1 MTMLA
6 AAAQPVEHAA
16 EDAAPFAPP
25 MITGTEPNAA
35 TEILFHALLQICRR
49 HDPQLESV
57 LKGEADIAT
66 LTPELMSRAL
76 QLQGIWFRL
85 LSIVEENTAMRRRRH
100 VERNSGRAEV
110 KGTFSKVLAEASA
123 AGVTAAEVQEML
135 KGLRIRPTI
144 TAHPTESKR
153 VTVLEKL
160 RKIYLLMLELE
171 LPRWTERERNA
182 LMADLSDQIEL
193 IFLTG
198 ELQLEKATV
207 VREVSWALH
216 FFDESLFEM
225 LPELLYSLEASLAE
239 YYPDESF
246 EVPPFF
252 QFGCWV
258 GGDRDGNPF
267 VTHDVTRTTLKRN
280 ARASMRRFRTR
291 ISDLGKHLS
300 ITERV
305 LPTPVAFR
313 KELKSLL
320 DRSEDGEA
328 IAARNPG
335 EHFRQFLT
343 CVLRKLDATIERNK
357 EEPVILPG
365 PWYADADQI
374 IGDLKTL
381 EQGLIDGD
389 CRSLAIHQVRPVR
402 RMIELFRFSTCHLDI
417 RENSTRTTNALKEIW
432 ASVEGGEPD
441 EAPELDSPEWR
452 AWLTAELSKPRTK
465 LRDLPKLSDESRETL
480 ATFALVGEMRA
491 GIDREAVGC
500 FILSMTRSVNDIL
513 GVYLLAKEARIYLDS
528 PGVEI
533 CQLPIVPLFET
544 IEDLRAAPAIMK
556 ELLSIP
562 LVRRSVRWQGGFQEA
577 MVGYSDSNKDGGYFA
592 SNWELYKA
600 QSKLTDVGRE
610 AGVPIGFFHGRGG
623 SVSRGGAPTA
633 RAIEALPPGSI
644 NRQYRVTDQGEVVS
658 FKYSNRGTAAY
669 QMELTAASVME
680 HVLTSTKTET
690 GGRHE
695 FDDAMEAL
703 SGASRAIYTQLIN
716 HEGFVEYFQN
726 ASPLDELALLN
737 IGSRP
742 ARRFGAR
749 SLSDLRAIPWVF
761 AWAQNRHIITGW
773 YGIGSG
779 LKNFIEVRGQSGEDQ
794 LKRMFEKSK
803 PFRLILDEVEK
814 TLRMVDLSIAREYSK
829 LAPDQK
835 TREEIFGLIEAE
847 YALTCEMCLRVSGGG
862 EIAFR
867 YPAFRERLAER
878 LPVINQVSREQ
889 VELLRLYRAETD
901 EFKRDE
907 IKSALLLSINC
918 ISVGFGATG

>member
-1 MTMLA
+1 MTLHA
-6 AAAQPVEHAA
+6 EIHAPSVEQQ
-16 EDAAPFAPP
+16 FAPP
-25 MITGTEPNAA
+25 AITGTGPEAA
-35 TEILFHALLQICRR
+35 TRILFHALLEICRR
-49 HDPQLESV
+49 HEPKLEG
-57 LKGEADIAT
+57 LFKGESEIAH
-66 LTPELMSRAL
+66 LTPELLSRAL

-100 VERNSGRAEV
+100 VERTQGRDEV
-110 KGTFSKVLAEASA
+110 GGTFSKVFAEAA
-123 AGVTAAEVQEML
+123 ASGIKASEIQDLL
-135 KGLRIRPTI
+135 KNLRVRPTL

-160 RKIYLLMLELE
+160 RKVYLLLRELE
-171 LPRWTERERNA
+171 LPRWTERERNS
-182 LMADLSDQIEL
+182 LMADLADQIEL

-207 VREVSWALH
+207 EREVSWALH

-225 LPELLYSLEASLAE
+225 LPELLNSLESSLAE
-239 YYPDESF
+239 HYPDESF
-246 EVPPFF
+246 EAPAFF

-280 ARASMRRFRTR
+280 ARASMRRFRIR
-291 ISDLGKHLS
+291 LNELGKWLS
-300 ITERV
+300 ITERAM
-305 LPTPVAFR
+305 PTPTTFR
-313 KELKSLL
+313 KELKARL
-320 DRSEDGEA
+320 DASGDGEA

-335 EHFRQFLT
+335 EHFRQYLT
-343 CVLRKLDATIERNK
+343 CVLRRLDATIERNK
-357 EEPVILPG
+357 EEPTEPVG
-365 PWYADADQI
+365 PHYADADEL
-374 IGDLKTL
+374 IGDLKAL
-381 EQGLIDGD
+381 EQGLIAAD
-389 CRSLAIHQVRPVR
+389 CRSLAVNQVRPVR
-402 RMIELFRFSTCHLDI
+402 RMVELFRFSTVHLDL
-417 RENSTRTTNALKEIW
+417 RENSGRTTKALREIW
-432 ASVEGGEPD
+432 ASVEGAEPD

-452 AWLTAELSKPRTK
+452 AWLTAELSKPRAK
-465 LRDLPKLSDESRETL
+465 ARDLPKLSDESRETL
-480 ATFALVGEMRA
+480 ATFALVGEMRSQL
-491 GIDREAVGC
+491 DREAVGC

-513 GVYLLAKEARIYLDS
+513 GAYMLAKEARIYLDG

-562 LVRRSVRWQGGFQEA
+562 LVRRSVRWQGGFQEV

-600 QSKLTDVGRE
+600 QAKLTEVGRD
-610 AGVPIGFFHGRGG
+610 AGAPIAFFHGRGG

-669 QMELTAASVME
+669 QMELTAASVMS
-680 HVLTSTKTET
+680 HVLQSV
-690 GGRHE
+690 RNAPAQRSE

-703 SGASRAIYTQLIN
+703 SGASRAVYTQLIN

-742 ARRFGAR
+742 ARRTGAR
-749 SLSDLRAIPWVF
+749 TLSDLRAIPWVF

-779 LKNFIEVRGQSGEDQ
+779 LKNFIDVRGPGGEQQ
-794 LKRMFEKSK
+794 LKRMFEHSK

-814 TLRMVDLSIAREYSK
+814 TLRMVDLSIARDYSK
-829 LAPDQK
+829 LCQNAEA
-835 TREEIFGLIEAE
+835 REAIFRMIEAE

-867 YPAFRERLAER
+867 YPAFRERLEER

-889 VELLRLYRAETD
+889 VELLRRYRSETD

-907 IKSALLLSINC
+907 VKSALLLSINC

>member
-1 MTMLA
+1 MTPMPKVA
-6 AAAQPVEHAA
+6 TPVA
-16 EDAAPFAPP
+16 DVQFAPP
-25 MITGTEPNAA
+25 VITGTESEAA
-35 TEILFHALLQICRR
+35 TEILYHALLAVCRR
-49 HDPQLESV
+49 HEPNLEAV
-57 LKGEADIAT
+57 LKGEADIAH
-66 LTPELMSRAL
+66 LTPEVIGRAL
-76 QLQGIWFRL
+76 QLQSIWFRL

-100 VERNSGRAEV
+100 VERTQGRAEV
-110 KGTFSKVLAEASA
+110 NGAFSKVFAEAATRGVKA
-123 AGVTAAEVQEML
+123 ADVQALL
-135 KGLRIRPTI
+135 KNVRVRPTI

-153 VTVLEKL
+153 VTILEKL
-160 RKIYLLMLELE
+160 RKIYLLLRELE
-171 LPRWTERERNA
+171 LPRYTERERNA

-216 FFDESLFEM
+216 FFDESLFDT

-239 YYPDESF
+239 HFPDENF
-246 EVPPFF
+246 EVPAFF

-267 VTHDVTRTTLKRN
+267 VTSEVTRVTLRRN
-280 ARASMRRFRTR
+280 ARASMRRFKTR
-291 ISDLGKHLS
+291 LTELGKWLS
-300 ITERV
+300 ITERA

-320 DRSEDGEA
+320 DASGDGEA

-335 EHFRQFLT
+335 EHFRQFLS

-357 EEPVILPG
+357 EQPEAPAG
-365 PWYADADQI
+365 PHYGDAD
-374 IGDLKTL
+374 DLINDLRTL
-381 EQGLIDGD
+381 ERGLVEAD
-389 CRSLAIHQVRPVR
+389 CRSLAVNQVRPVR
-402 RMIELFRFSTCHLDI
+402 RMVELFRFSTVHLDL
-417 RENSTRTTNALKEIW
+417 RENSTRTTKALQEIW
-432 ASVEGGEPD
+432 ASVEDASPD
-441 EAPELDSPEWR
+441 EAPDVESSEWR
-452 AWLTAELSKPRTK
+452 AWLTAELSRPRTK
-465 LRDLPKLSDESRETL
+465 TRDLPKLSDESRETL
-480 ATFALVGEMRA
+480 ATLALVAEMRA
-491 GIDREAVGC
+491 EIDREAIGC

-513 GVYLLAKEARIYLDS
+513 GVYLLAKEARIYLDG

-533 CQLPIVPLFET
+533 CQVPIVPLFET

-556 ELLSIP
+556 DLLSIP
-562 LVRRSVRWQGGFQEA
+562 LVRRSVRWQGGFQEV
-577 MVGYSDSNKDGGYFA
+577 MVGYSDSNKDGGYFT

-600 QSKLTDVGRE
+600 QAKLAEIGRQ
-610 AGVPIGFFHGRGG
+610 AGVPIAFFHGRGG

-644 NRQYRVTDQGEVVS
+644 DRQYRVTDQGEVVS

-669 QMELTAASVME
+669 QMELTAASVMNHMLNSVNE
-680 HVLTSTKTET
+680 APAHRS
-690 GGRHE
+690 E
-695 FDDAMEAL
+695 FEDAMEAL
-703 SGASRAIYTQLIN
+703 SGASRAVYIQLLN
-716 HEGFVEYFQN
+716 HPGLVDYFQN

-749 SLSDLRAIPWVF
+749 TLSDLRAIPWVF

-779 LKNFIEVRGQSGEDQ
+779 LKNFIEVRGEPGEAM
-794 LKRMFEKSK
+794 LKRMFEHSK

-814 TLRMVDLSIAREYSK
+814 TIRMVDLKVAREYSK
-829 LAPDQK
+829 LAPDET
-835 TREEIFGLIEAE
+835 TRDEIFGMIQAE
-847 YALTCEMCLRVSGGG
+847 YDLTCEMCLRVSGGG

-878 LPVINQVSREQ
+878 LPVINQVSLEQ
-889 VELLRLYRAETD
+889 IELLRRYRAETD

-907 IKSALLLSINC
+907 AKSALLLSINC
-918 ISVGFGATG
+918 IAVGFGATG

>member
-1 MTMLA
+1 MTMTAEAVL
-6 AAAQPVEHAA
+6 PVT
-16 EDAAPFAPP
+16 DAPFVPP
-25 MITGTEPNAA
+25 TITGTEPTAA
-35 TEILFHALLQICRR
+35 TEILYHALLEICRR
-49 HDPQLESV
+49 HEPQLEGV
-57 LKGEADIAT
+57 LKGEADISK
-66 LTPELMSRAL
+66 LTPEVIGRAL
-76 QLQGIWFRL
+76 QLQSIWFRL

-100 VERNSGRAEV
+100 AERSEGRADV
-110 KGTFSKVLAEASA
+110 SGTFSKVLAEAASR
-123 AGVTAAEVQEML
+123 GVKAPAIQALL
-135 KGLRIRPTI
+135 KEIRIRPTL

-153 VTVLEKL
+153 VTILEKL
-160 RKIYLLMLELE
+160 RKIYLLLRELE
-171 LPRWTERERNA
+171 LPRYTERERNG

-198 ELQLEKATV
+198 ELQLEKTTV
-207 VREVSWALH
+207 EREVSWALH
-216 FFDESLFEM
+216 FFDEALFEM
-225 LPELLYSLEASLAE
+225 LPELFYSLEASLAD
-239 YYPDESF
+239 YFPDDDF

-252 QFGCWV
+252 QVGCWV

-267 VTHDVTRTTLKRN
+267 VTADVTRTTLKRN
-280 ARASMRRFRTR
+280 ARASMRRFRAR
-291 ISDLGKHLS
+291 ISDLGKWLS

-313 KELKSLL
+313 KELKTLL
-320 DRSEDGEA
+320 DQSGDGET

-357 EEPVILPG
+357 VEPVELPG
-365 PWYADADQI
+365 PHYGDADDLI
-374 IGDLKTL
+374 NDLKTL
-381 EQGLIDGD
+381 ERGLIEGD
-389 CRSLAIHQVRPVR
+389 CRSLAINQVRPVR
-402 RMIELFRFSTCHLDI
+402 RMVELFRFSTVHLDL
-417 RENSTRTTNALKEIW
+417 RENSGRTTKALQEIW
-432 ASVEGGEPD
+432 ASVEDAEPD
-441 EAPELDSPEWR
+441 EAPDVESSEWR
-452 AWLTAELSKPRTK
+452 AWLTAELTKGRTK
-465 LRDLPKLSDESRETL
+465 SRELAKLSDEARETL

-491 GIDREAVGC
+491 EIDREAVGC

-513 GVYLLAKEARIYLDS
+513 GVYLLAKEARIYLDG

-556 ELLSIP
+556 DVLSIP
-562 LVRRSVRWQGGFQEA
+562 LIRRSVRWQGGFQEV

-600 QSKLTDVGRE
+600 QAKLTEVGRQ
-610 AGVPIGFFHGRGG
+610 AGVPIAFFHGRGG

-669 QMELTAASVME
+669 QMELTASSVME
-680 HVLTSTKTET
+680 HILTSMDDAPA
-690 GGRHE
+690 GRNE

-703 SGASRAIYTQLIN
+703 SGASRAIYTQLIG
-716 HEGFVEYFQN
+716 HEGFVEYFQK

-742 ARRFGAR
+742 ARRTGAR

-779 LKNFIEVRGQSGEDQ
+779 LKNFIDVRGEPGEHL
-794 LKRMFEKSK
+794 LKRMFEHSK

-814 TLRMVDLSIAREYSK
+814 TLRMVDLSIAREYSM
-829 LAPDQK
+829 LAPDKK
-835 TREEIFGLIEAE
+835 TRDEIFGLIEAE
-847 YALTCEMCLRVSGGG
+847 YRLTCEMCLRVSGGG

-867 YPAFRERLAER
+867 YPAFRERLEER
-878 LPVINQVSREQ
+878 LPVINQVSHEQ
-889 VELLRLYRAETD
+889 VELIKRYRAETD

-907 IKSALLLSINC
+907 AKSALLLSINC
-918 ISVGFGATG
+918 IAVGFGATG

>member
-1 MTMLA
+1 MPLTA
-6 AAAQPVEHAA
+6 ETPAPVI
-16 EDAAPFAPP
+16 DAPFAPP
-25 MITGTEPNAA
+25 VITGTGPEAA
-35 TEILFHALLQICRR
+35 TQILFHALLEICRR
-49 HDPQLESV
+49 HAPELEGS
-57 LKGEADIAT
+57 LKGEADIQR
-66 LTPELMSRAL
+66 LTPELLGRAL

-100 VERNSGRAEV
+100 VERTQGRDEV
-110 KGTFSKVLAEASA
+110 GGSFSKVFAEAAA
-123 AGVTAAEVQEML
+123 AGVKASDIHEML
-135 KGLRIRPTI
+135 RTLRIRPTL
-144 TAHPTESKR
+144 TAHPTEAKR

-160 RKIYLLMLELE
+160 RKVYLLLRELE
-171 LPRWTERERNA
+171 LPRWTERERNG

-216 FFDESLFEM
+216 FFDESLFDM
-225 LPELLYSLEASLAE
+225 LPELLNSLEISLAE
-239 YYPDESF
+239 HFPDESF
-246 EVPPFF
+246 EAPAFF

-280 ARASMRRFRTR
+280 ARASMRRFRSRLTE
-291 ISDLGKHLS
+291 LGKWLS
-300 ITERV
+300 ITERAM
-305 LPTPVAFR
+305 PTPVAFR
-313 KELKSLL
+313 KELKARL
-320 DRSEDGEA
+320 DASGEGEA

-335 EHFRQFLT
+335 EHFRQYLT
-343 CVLRKLDATIERNK
+343 CVLRRLDATIERNK
-357 EEPVILPG
+357 EEPTGAVEPH
-365 PWYADADQI
+365 YADADEL
-374 IGDLKTL
+374 IGDLKAL
-381 EQGLIDGD
+381 EQGLIEAN

-402 RMIELFRFSTCHLDI
+402 RMVELFRFSTVHLDL
-417 RENSTRTTNALKEIW
+417 RENSTRTTKALHEIW
-432 ASVEGGEPD
+432 ASVEDADPAD
-441 EAPELDSPEWR
+441 APEIDSPQWR
-452 AWLTAELSKPRTK
+452 AWLTSELSKPRTQV
-465 LRDLPKLSDESRETL
+465 RELPKLSDESRETL

-491 GIDREAVGC
+491 ELDREAVGC

-513 GVYLLAKEARIYLDS
+513 GVYLLAKEARIYLDG

-544 IEDLRAAPAIMK
+544 IEDLRAAPAIMR

-562 LVRRSVRWQGGFQEA
+562 LVRRSVRWQGGFQEV

-600 QSKLTDVGRE
+600 QAKLTEVGE
-610 AGVPIGFFHGRGG
+610 QAGVPISFFHGRGG

-658 FKYSNRGTAAY
+658 FKYANRGTAAY
-669 QMELTAASVME
+669 QMELTAASVMS
-680 HVLTSTKTET
+680 HVLQSK
-690 GGRHE
+690 RNAPAARSE

-703 SGASRAIYTQLIN
+703 SGASRAIYTQLIT
-716 HEGFVEYFQN
+716 HPGLVEYFQN

-749 SLSDLRAIPWVF
+749 TLSDLRAIPWVF
-761 AWAQNRHIITGW
+761 AWAQNRHIVTGW

-779 LKNFIEVRGQSGEDQ
+779 LKNFIEVRGEPGEA
-794 LKRMFEKSK
+794 LLRRMFAQSK

-814 TLRMVDLSIAREYSK
+814 TLRMVDLSIARDYST
-829 LAPDQK
+829 LCPDEAV
-835 TREEIFGLIEAE
+835 REEIFGMIEAE

-867 YPAFRERLAER
+867 YPAFRERLEER

-889 VELLRLYRAETD
+889 VELLRRYRSETD

-907 IKSALLLSINC
+907 VKSALLLSINC

>member
-1 MTMLA
+1 MALTA
-6 AAAQPVEHAA
+6 EVATPVA
-16 EDAAPFAPP
+16 DASFAPP
-25 MITGTEPNAA
+25 AITGTESDAA
-35 TEILFHALLQICRR
+35 TEIVYRALLEICRR
-49 HDPQLESV
+49 HDPDLEDV
-57 LKGEADIAT
+57 LKGEADIAR
-66 LTPELMSRAL
+66 LTPERISRAL
-76 QLQGIWFRL
+76 QLQSIWFRL

-100 VERNSGRAEV
+100 VERNQGRAEV
-110 KGTFSKVLAEASA
+110 GGTFSGVLAHAAANGVKAS
-123 AGVTAAEVQEML
+123 EIQEL
-135 KGLRIRPTI
+135 LRTLRIRPTL
-144 TAHPTESKR
+144 TAHPTEAKR

-160 RKIYLLMLELE
+160 RSIYLLLRDLE
-171 LPRWTERERNA
+171 LPRYTERERSA

-216 FFDESLFEM
+216 FFDEALFDM
-225 LPELLYSLEASLAE
+225 LPELIYSLEASLAE
-239 YYPDESF
+239 YYPDENF

-267 VTHDVTRTTLKRN
+267 VTSDVTRTTLKRN
-280 ARASMRRFRTR
+280 ARASMRRFHTR
-291 ISDLGKHLS
+291 LMDLGKLLS
-300 ITERV
+300 VTERV
-305 LPTPVAFR
+305 LPTPPTFHR
-313 KELKSLL
+313 ELKALL
-320 DRSEDGEA
+320 DASGDGTA
-328 IAARNPG
+328 IAERNPG

-343 CVLRKLDATIERNK
+343 CVLRKLDATIDHNK
-357 EEPVILPG
+357 EEPENLPG
-365 PWYADADQI
+365 PYYTDADQLI
-374 IGDLKTL
+374 QDLKTL
-381 EQGLIDGD
+381 EQGLIQSG
-389 CRSLAIHQVRPVR
+389 CRSLAVNQVRPVR
-402 RMIELFRFSTCHLDI
+402 RMVELFRFSTVHLDL
-417 RENSTRTTNALKEIW
+417 RENSGRTTKTLSEIW
-432 ASVEGGEPD
+432 ASVEDREPD
-441 EAPELDSPEWR
+441 EAPDVESPEWR
-452 AWLTAELSKPRTK
+452 SWLTKELLKPRTK
-465 LRDLPKLSDESRETL
+465 PRELPKLSDEARETL
-480 ATFALVGEMRA
+480 ATFALVAEMRA
-491 GIDREAVGC
+491 EIDRDTVGC

-513 GVYLLAKEARIYLDS
+513 GVYLLAKEARIYLDA

-562 LVRRSVRWQGGFQEA
+562 LIRRSVRWQGGLQEC

-600 QSKLTDVGRE
+600 QAKLTEVGRQ
-610 AGVPIGFFHGRGG
+610 AGVPLTFFHGRGG

-633 RAIEALPPGSI
+633 RAIAALPPGSI

-680 HVLTSTKTET
+680 HVLNSTRDAPT
-690 GGRHE
+690 GRSE
-695 FDDAMEAL
+695 FEDAMEAL
-703 SGASRAIYTQLIN
+703 SGASRAVYTQLIS
-716 HEGFVEYFQN
+716 HDGFVEYFQQ
-726 ASPLDELALLN
+726 ASPLDELTLLN

-742 ARRFGAR
+742 ARRTGAR
-749 SLSDLRAIPWVF
+749 TLSDLRAIPWVF
-761 AWAQNRHIITGW
+761 AWAQNRHIITSW

-779 LKNFIEVRGQSGEDQ
+779 LKNFIEVRGEAGEQ
-794 LKRMFEKSK
+794 MLKRMFEEFKA
-803 PFRLILDEVEK
+803 FRLILDEVEK
-814 TLRMVDLSIAREYSK
+814 TLRMVDLSVAREYSTLVENDK
-829 LAPDQK
+829 IRADV
-835 TREEIFGLIEAE
+835 FGLIEAE

-867 YPAFRERLAER
+867 YPAFRERLSER

-889 VELLRLYRAETD
+889 VELLRRYRSETD

-907 IKSALLLSINC
+907 VKSALLLSINC

>member
-1 MTMLA
+1 MTLA
-6 AAAQPVEHAA
+6 AEAAPDIE
-16 EDAAPFAPP
+16 APFAPP
-25 MITGTEPNAA
+25 VISGVDAEAA
-35 TEILFHALLQICRR
+35 TQILFYALLEICRR
-49 HDPQLESV
+49 HEPDLESV
-57 LKGEADIAT
+57 LRGEADISRM
-66 LTPELMSRAL
+66 TPERIGRAL
-76 QLQGIWFRL
+76 QLQSIWFRL
-85 LSIVEENTAMRRRRH
+85 LSIVEENTAMRRRRQ
-100 VERNSGRAEV
+100 VERSQGRAEV
-110 KGTFSKVLAEASA
+110 TGTFSKVFAQAAA
-123 AGVTAAEVQEML
+123 AGVKAADIQALL
-135 KGLRIRPTI
+135 KNLRIRPTI

-153 VTVLEKL
+153 VTILEKL
-160 RKIYLLMLELE
+160 RKIYLLLRELE
-171 LPRWTERERNA
+171 LPRYTERERNA
-182 LMADLSDQIEL
+182 LMGDLSDQIEL

-198 ELQLEKATV
+198 ELQLEKSTV

-216 FFDESLFEM
+216 FFDEALFEM
-225 LPELLYSLEASLAE
+225 LPELLDSLETSLAD
-239 YYPDESF
+239 YFPDANF
-246 EVPPFF
+246 EAPPFF

-280 ARASMRRFRTR
+280 ARASMRRFRAR
-291 ISDLGKHLS
+291 ISDLGKWLS

-313 KELKSLL
+313 KELKAML
-320 DRSEDGEA
+320 DLSGDGDE

-343 CVLRKLDATIERNK
+343 CILRKLDATIEHNK
-357 EEPVILPG
+357 EEPIELPG
-365 PWYADADQI
+365 PHYADADQLI
-374 IGDLKTL
+374 NDLKTL
-381 EQGLIDGD
+381 ERGLVEGD
-389 CRSLAIHQVRPVR
+389 CRSLAENQVRPVR
-402 RMIELFRFSTCHLDI
+402 RMVELFRFSTVHLDI

-432 ASVEGGEPD
+432 ASVEGGSPD
-441 EAPELDSPEWR
+441 EAPEIESAEWR
-452 AWLTAELSKPRTK
+452 TWLTAELSRPRSK
-465 LRDLPKLSDESRETL
+465 IRDLPKLSEDSRETL

-491 GIDREAVGC
+491 GIDREAVGA

-513 GVYLLAKEARIYLDS
+513 GVYLLAKEARIYLDT

-562 LVRRSVRWQGGFQEA
+562 LVRRSVRWQGGFQEV

-600 QSKLTDVGRE
+600 QSKLADVGE
-610 AGVPIGFFHGRGG
+610 QAGVPIAFFHGRGG

-644 NRQYRVTDQGEVVS
+644 QRQYRVTDQGEVVS

-669 QMELTAASVME
+669 QMELTAASVIE
-680 HVLTSTKTET
+680 HALNSAKSVPA
-690 GGRHE
+690 GRSE
-695 FDDAMEAL
+695 FEDAMEAL
-703 SGASRAIYTQLIN
+703 SGASRAVYTTLL
-716 HEGFVEYFQN
+716 HHPGLVDYFQN

-749 SLSDLRAIPWVF
+749 TLSDLRAIPWVF

-779 LKNFIEVRGQSGEDQ
+779 LKNFIEVRGEPGEAL

-814 TLRMVDLSIAREYSK
+814 TLRMVDLSVARDYSK
-829 LAPDQK
+829 LVPDAAV
-835 TREEIFGLIEAE
+835 RDEIFGMIEAE
-847 YALTCEMCLRVSGGG
+847 YRLTCEMCLRVSGGG

-889 VELLRLYRAETD
+889 VELLRRYRVETD

-907 IKSALLLSINC
+907 VKSALLLSINC